1 MRTSTPGACWEIT
14 SVASRDRISIADD
27 EVLKRTIMRRRQPGT
42 LDKSVDLGLVL
53 KEIIQWADRF
63 VPSEAGSVL
72 LDDPILKIDSVRKG
86 RLYFAA
92 CFGEQSDA
100 LVGSS
105 ISDSEGI
112 AGQTYHGGQPY
123 ISEDVSRDHR
133 FLDRIDRE
141 TTYQTRSIICAPIKI
156 NNSIIGI
163 IELVNRRDRDNFDH
177 NDLLLLEIFAGYT
190 GQLMEKSLAARE
202 FEELSQSDN
211 LTGLY
216 NDRHFFKKLR
226 EVVEEAAANDG
237 DASLLFFDL
246 DRFKEINDTHGHVA
260 GSRVLSEIGFIL
272 REVFLYTSAI
282 MARYG
287 GDEYAVILPGKATE
301 EALSQAEKLRSAI
314 EGFTFLK
321 DPGRMGEPALNISG
335 IITASVGVASF
346 KMNVEHGR
354 SAEMLA
360 EALLKAS
367 DLAMYQSKNS
377 GRNKVTAFDKKV

>member
-1 MRTSTPGACWEIT
+1 MRTNTQGACSETT
-14 SVASRDRISIADD
+14 SVADRDRISIAGE

-42 LDKSVDLGLVL
+42 LDMSVDLGLVL
-53 KEIIQWADRF
+53 KEIVDWANRF

-72 LDDPILKIDSVRKG
+72 LDDPILKIDSTREG

-92 CFGEQSDA
+92 CFGEQSDI

-105 ISDSEGI
+105 ISDTEGI
-112 AGQTYHGGQPY
+112 AGQTYHGGKPY
-123 ISEDVSRDHR
+123 ISEDVSRDQR

-141 TTYQTRSIICAPIKI
+141 TRYQTRSIICAPVKI
-156 NNSIIGI
+156 NNAIIGV
-163 IELVNRRDRDNFDH
+163 IELVNRQDRDNYDQ

-190 GQLMEKSLAARE
+190 GQLMEKALAARE

-226 EVVEEAAANDG
+226 EVSEQAAAKGG
-237 DASLLFFDL
+237 DVSLIFFDL
-246 DRFKEINDTHGHVA
+246 DRFKEINDTHGHLA
-260 GSRVLSEIGFIL
+260 GSRVLSEIGFIM
-272 REVFLYTSAI
+272 REVFLYTGAI

-287 GDEYAVILPGKATE
+287 GDEYAVILPGKPMD
-301 EALSQAEKLRSAI
+301 EALAQAEILRKAI
-314 EGFTFLK
+314 EDFTFLK
-321 DPGRMGEPALNISG
+321 LPGRMGEPALNISG
-335 IITASVGVASF
+335 LITSSIGVASF
-346 KMNVEHGR
+346 SRNVESGR

-360 EALLKAS
+360 EALLKAA

-377 GRNKVTAFDKKV
+377 GRNRVTAFEGKV